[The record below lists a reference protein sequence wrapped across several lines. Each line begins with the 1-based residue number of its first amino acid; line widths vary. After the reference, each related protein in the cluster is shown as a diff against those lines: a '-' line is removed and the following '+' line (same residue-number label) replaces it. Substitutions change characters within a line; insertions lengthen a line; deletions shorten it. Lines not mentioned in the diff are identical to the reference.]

1 MNVRAA
7 RPALVVTVMAALAA
21 VGPVA
26 DAGLHAVAEQAD
38 PAEELL
44 SGARDAAER
53 ADFSGELEVSWSDA
67 AGRHSRELS
76 VRSANGVLSLGD
88 DGQVVV
94 EGPRRFVHETQG
106 WLAVWGR
113 TAAPDLP
120 SPSRKWRFTLR
131 DGPVVAGRSTR
142 EVDAAGR
149 DDGRVRERL
158 YFDVTTGL
166 LLRREQ
172 LDLRGGTARSVGF
185 ASIGEVT
192 GTFFGVVPADAPR
205 APLASVTR
213 QPRSIESVAAPFR
226 APSTVGDGFLLGG
239 RYRDT
244 AGTVQL
250 FYSDGLFGVSVF
262 EQKGELDWSGLPA
275 GGDASAVAGHDARRY
290 RMPTGVVTVWEADDV
305 VYTAVADAPTDQV
318 DELLADFTPSDSPSV
333 VERATTFVL
342 GPFGW

>member
-1 MNVRAA
+1 MTA
-7 RPALVVTVMAALAA
+7 RVSGSALVVTAMVALAA

-26 DAGLHAVAEQAD
+26 DTRLSAVAEQAD

-44 SGARDAAER
+44 AGARQAAER
-53 ADFSGELEVSWSDA
+53 SDFSGVLEVRWSDA
-67 AGRHSRELS
+67 AGAHSREVP

-94 EGPRRFVHETQG
+94 DGARRFVHETEG
-106 WLAVWGR
+106 WLAVWGG
-113 TAAPDLP
+113 AMPPDVP

-158 YFDVTTGL
+158 YFDATSNL
-166 LLRREQ
+166 ILRREQ
-172 LDLRGGTARSVGF
+172 LDPGGKTVRAVGF
-185 ASIGEVT
+185 VSIGE
-192 GTFFGVVPADAPR
+192 GAGAFFGVVTADAPH
-205 APLASVTR
+205 APLTSATR
-213 QPRSIESVAAPFR
+213 QPRSIASVAAPFR
-226 APSTVGDGFLLGG
+226 APSTVGDGFRLGG

-262 EQKGELDWSGLPA
+262 EQEGELDWSGLPA
-275 GGDASAVAGHDARRY
+275 GGEVRTVAGHDARRY
-290 RMPTGVVTVWEADDV
+290 RTPTGVVTVWESDDV

-318 DELLADFTPSDSPSV
+318 DELLADFTPSDSPSTF
-333 VERATTFVL
+333 ERVTRFVL
-342 GPFGW
+342 GPFSW